1 MNVHESLMAQLQA
14 RATFGQQKYGKAL
27 EPWNGRNPVIDAQ
40 EELLDLFVYLEQL
53 RMEREMVVEE
63 LRKLDY
69 TITGLNTFLRG
80 HSDEWWASI
89 SNNEIGNAVN
99 DAEDIIQPLLKRL
112 SQDVTRIGY
121 PAKEEE
127 QP

>member
-27 EPWNGRNPVIDAQ
+27 EPWNGRNPTIDAQ

-53 RMEREMVVEE
+53 RLEREAVVEE
-63 LRKLDY
+63 LKELEETLLCMSEYIDSHLDEEA
-69 TITGLNTFLRG
+69 GSHVHL
-80 HSDEWWASI
+80 SI
-89 SNNEIGNAVN
+89 DADAAVGM
-99 DAEDIIQPLLKRL
+99 ARELLDRL
-112 SQDVTRIGY
+112 SQDVPRIGY

-127 QP
+127 KP